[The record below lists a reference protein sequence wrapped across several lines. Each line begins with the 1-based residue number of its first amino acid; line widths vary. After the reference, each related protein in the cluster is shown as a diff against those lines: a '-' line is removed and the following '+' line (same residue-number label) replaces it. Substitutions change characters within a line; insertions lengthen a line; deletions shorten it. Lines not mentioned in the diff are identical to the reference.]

1 MAVKKQVQTELFKFF
16 LPVIVLV
23 LLALI
28 GVGISF
34 LIWPGFSAAELSDRV
49 AACGIGAAGLAALGV
64 FAALGSYRSLGTPSV
79 ITAPGDARVA
89 HERVVEQMLSNAKR
103 YGFIIQMLLV
113 MAACL
118 GIAALIDLLFAG

>member
-1 MAVKKQVQTELFKFF
+1 MFKFF
-16 LPVIVLV
+16 RPVIVLV
-23 LLALI
+23 SLILI

-113 MAACL
+113 MAVCL

>member
-1 MAVKKQVQTELFKFF
+1 MKKQLRTEWLKFF

-23 LLALI
+23 PLVLL

-34 LIWPGFSAAELSDRV
+34 LIWPGFSAAELSDRI

-64 FAALGSYRSLGTPSV
+64 FAALGSYRTLGTPSV
-79 ITAPGDARVA
+79 LTAPGDARVA
-89 HERVVEQMLSNAKR
+89 HERVAEQMLANAKR

-113 MAACL
+113 MAICL
-118 GIAALIDLLFAG
+118 GLAALVDLLFA